1 MVLVECRAGVRVEDG
16 IVLKVLGHAFQS
28 VEAFLHV
35 VREGRPDRCWLKTK
49 RFVVTRGEICIDALL
64 KLRQIWLRCK
74 ARGDIAGTYCV
85 TAAGRVQCRDFS

>member
-1 MVLVECRAGVRVEDG
+1 MVLAEVPRRCACGRR